1 MANLKKMKIKKGKIT
16 HKYKYLQPSYLQNIE
31 GTVQKQYILCGGE
44 KLYIQVASR
53 FKPLTVKQNYIHFVN
68 ALIIFHRSEFKFTQY
83 HQLRI
88 FMGFFLH
95 VKDI

>member
-68 ALIIFHRSEFKFTQY
+68 ALIIFHRSEFKFTLY
-83 HQLRI
+83 HQLRN
-88 FMGFFLH
+88 FMVFLH